1 MEHIENNKQK
11 QSIEAATK
19 RVKERMSIEKIRL
32 IPKYKDITEDGY
44 EELIQFAERMALIVL
59 NIMSKRK

>member
-1 MEHIENNKQK
+1 MEYIKNNKQK

-19 RVKERMSIEKIRL
+19 RVKERMPIEKVRL

-44 EELIQFAERMALIVL
+44 EELIQFAERMALIIL
-59 NIMSKRK
+59 NIMSKKK